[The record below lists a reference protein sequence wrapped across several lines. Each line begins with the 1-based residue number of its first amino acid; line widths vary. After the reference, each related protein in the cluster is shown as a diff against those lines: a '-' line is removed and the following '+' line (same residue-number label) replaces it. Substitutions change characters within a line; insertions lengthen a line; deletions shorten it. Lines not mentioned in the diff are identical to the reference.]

1 MGVIGA
7 VRALLLVVS
16 LFAVP
21 TSSAAQRQHLSMDPG
36 CRGWGKDLLTIFVP
50 TDNVAPMAQ
59 TIGREIRQTKPF
71 RSLQEQ
77 LVLNLMLTTRVVE
90 ESWTQYLKR
99 AEGISPSQYNILRIL
114 RGARPKAARIS
125 EIADRMVTRDP
136 DVTRLVDRLIKQGL
150 ARRERDGDDR
160 RVVLVEI
167 TAAGLAL
174 LARLDGPAGESTEA
188 AMAGLKPQQL
198 RTLDTLLNEVRA
210 GIRPYP

>member
-1 MGVIGA
+1 
-7 VRALLLVVS
+7 
-16 LFAVP
+16 
-21 TSSAAQRQHLSMDPG
+21 
-36 CRGWGKDLLTIFVP
+36 
-50 TDNVAPMAQ
+50 MAQ
-59 TIGREIRQTKPF
+59 TIDREIRQTKPF

-90 ESWTQYLKR
+90 ENWAQYLKR

-125 EIADRMVTRDP
+125 EIGDRMVTRDP

-150 ARRERDGDDR
+150 ARRERDSDDR

-167 TAAGLAL
+167 TGTGLAML
-174 LARLDGPAGESTEA
+174 SRLDGPAGEATEA

>member
-1 MGVIGA
+1 MVH
-7 VRALLLVVS
+7 
-16 LFAVP
+16 LFFEPIPEAELPRGKLTAVP
-21 TSSAAQRQHLSMDPG
+21 PYRHTAVEY
-36 CRGWGKDLLTIFVP
+36 LLTIVVG
-50 TDNVAPMAQ
+50 TDNMSPMAQ
-59 TIGREIRQTKPF
+59 TIDREIRQTKPF

-90 ESWTQYLKR
+90 ESWAQYLKR

-150 ARRERDGDDR
+150 ARRERDSDDR

-167 TAAGLAL
+167 TGPGLAL
-174 LARLDGPAGESTEA
+174 LARLDGPAGEATEA

>member
-1 MGVIGA
+1 M
-7 VRALLLVVS
+7 
-16 LFAVP
+16 
-21 TSSAAQRQHLSMDPG
+21 AA
-36 CRGWGKDLLTIFVP
+36 
-50 TDNVAPMAQ
+50 MAQ
-59 TIGREIRQTKPF
+59 TIDREIRQTKPF

-90 ESWTQYLKR
+90 ENWAQYLKR

-174 LARLDGPAGESTEA
+174 LSRLDGPAGESTEA